1 MKLTGEQ
8 LSAFEKIK
16 SGVNVFITG
25 QAGCGKTF
33 LLKHVIN
40 WAREN
45 NMKVGVTASTGLA
58 AYLLRGRTIHSFLG
72 IGLAKQSAQSLAESL
87 RKKNK
92 PLYNKLKALDILI
105 IDEMSMINA
114 DLLDKISE
122 YLCLIRGCDKA
133 FGGLPVVLCGD
144 LCQIKSVYGKYCF
157 QSQVWKIADIQIVML
172 EQQIRQSKDET
183 FKEILKELRW
193 GICTKDTMKLLKGLK
208 KTVFA
213 DGIVP
218 TRLYSLNFD
227 VDQINEQ
234 EYKKLVESGVERK
247 VYKTEYSMP
256 AAKMWADS
264 IKIPEQI
271 DLCIGAQVMV
281 TWNMSTNDGNLVNG
295 SRGVIVGFD
304 CNGPRVRLASGQ
316 ETVISMYKISSEDN
330 VMLETT
336 FMPLKLAYA
345 ITIHK
350 SQGLTLDAVEIDLG
364 SSIFEYG
371 QAYTA
376 LSRAQTLNSVK
387 LVSVKASS
395 FKTHDAV
402 KRFYNMKNLI

>member
-8 LSAFEKIK
+8 SSAFEKIK
-16 SGVNVFITG
+16 SGVNVFVTG
-25 QAGCGKTF
+25 QAGCGKTY

-40 WAREN
+40 WARDHS
-45 NMKVGVTASTGLA
+45 MKIGVTASTGLA

-72 IGLAKQSAQSLAESL
+72 IGLGKQPAQSLAESL

-92 PLYNKLKALDILI
+92 PVYKKLQALDILI

-114 DLLDKISE
+114 ELLDKISE

-133 FGGLPVVLCGD
+133 FGGVQVILCGD
-144 LCQIKSVYGKYCF
+144 LCQIKSVNGKYCF
-157 QSQVWKIADIQIVML
+157 QSEVWKKADIEMVML
-172 EQQIRQSKDET
+172 EQQIRQSNDET

-193 GICTKDTMKLLKGLK
+193 GICTKDTLKLLKSLK

-227 VDQINEQ
+227 VDQINER
-234 EYKKLVESGVERK
+234 EYKTLVDSGVERR
-247 VYKTEYSMP
+247 VFKTEYSMP
-256 AAKMWADS
+256 AAKIWADS

-271 DLCIGAQVMV
+271 ELCIGAQVMI
-281 TWNMSTNDGNLVNG
+281 TWNMSTTDGNLVNG
-295 SRGVIVGFD
+295 SRGVITGFESD
-304 CNGPRVRLASGQ
+304 GPRVRLVNGQ
-316 ETVISMYKISSEDN
+316 ETVINMFKISCDEN
-330 VMLETT
+330 TMLETT

-364 SSIFEYG
+364 TSIFEYG

-376 LSRAQTLNSVK
+376 LSRAQTLGSVR

-395 FKTHDAV
+395 FKTHEAV
-402 KRFYNMKNLI
+402 KRFYNIQNLI